1 MDHSTLLSII
11 IPVYNEE
18 NTIAEVIQRVW
29 ETPLQRAV
37 AKEIIVVD
45 DKSSDGTA
53 ACIESF
59 INHHPEYNLIFIRR
73 PKNGGKG
80 AAIRDGIARATGQWI
95 IIQDADREYNP
106 ADYNLLLQP
115 ALDGYADV
123 VYGSRFVGG
132 NPHRIL
138 FFWHSIGNKF
148 LTFVSNA
155 FTDLNLTDM
164 ETGYKLFR
172 ADILKNI
179 ELEEDRFGFEPEI
192 TAKIARIPGIRIYEV
207 GISYYGRTYA
217 EGKKIKAADGFRAL
231 YTIFKYN
238 LQHMGPRRPF
248 AGFLTLLLLFIV
260 AYKTFFTYEDKKPD
274 FLRNDAAEYYQYLPA
289 VFIYN
294 DPGFKFYD
302 TLSQEVKDRMGV
314 FKFPN
319 GLGTGRMSI
328 GLAIINLPGFWVAH
342 LIAQT
347 QGTAD
352 GYSLPYHWA
361 ILVTSFIFLGLG
373 IYYTQKL
380 LLRYFSPLIT
390 GITVILLVLATNIL
404 AYITLHPGMSHIVSF
419 GLMAMLLFFT
429 DAFYRKPNHTLVVK
443 VALLMGIISLIRPSN
458 ALVGLL
464 FLLWG
469 CLSLQACKERA
480 VFFVRNFSYI
490 LILAAGILLVWM
502 PQLIYWKW
510 VTGQFFFYTYGL
522 KGEHFFFNNPQ
533 ILNVLL
539 SYRNGWLVYTPLMFF
554 ALAGFIFLWRDKNRH
569 ALAITVFFVT
579 FLYVISSW
587 WSWWYGGSFGGR
599 SFIDIYPVMAIPLAA
614 FIRKTGKTPGWAR
627 IILLIVA
634 GLLIHLNYYQTW
646 QYSKGI
652 VHWAGMTREA
662 YWYSLKNKIP
672 QKDYYYLI
680 WEADIKDAMRGI
692 YFRHDFQPIME
703 NQKQINKMLR
713 PDRKEF
719 IELLRNNIKAS
730 PGWWKQIKEKAR
742 QRGISEDSM
751 LTLDAKYIFEVKYHN
766 EVPDS
771 VYIMR

>member
-1 MDHSTLLSII
+1 MENPTLLSII

-18 NTIAEVIQRVW
+18 KTIAEVIQNVW
-29 ETPLQRAV
+29 ETPLERAV

-45 DKSSDGTA
+45 DKSTDATA
-53 ACIESF
+53 ARIEAF
-59 INHHPEYNLIFIRR
+59 LGEHPEYNLTFIRR
-73 PKNGGKG
+73 PLNGGKG
-80 AAIRDGIARATGQWI
+80 ATIRDGIARATGQWI

-148 LTFVSNA
+148 LTLVSNA

-172 ADILKNI
+172 ADILKSI
-179 ELEEDRFGFEPEI
+179 ELEEDRFGFEPEV

-260 AYKTFFTYEDKKPD
+260 AYKIYFTYQDKKPD
-274 FLRNDAAEYYQYLPA
+274 FLRSDAAEYYQYLPA
-289 VFIYN
+289 VFIYH
-294 DPGFKFYD
+294 DPGFRFYD
-302 TLSQEVKDRMGV
+302 TLPEEMKDRMGV

-319 GLGTGRMSI
+319 GLRTGRMSI
-328 GLAIINLPGFWVAH
+328 GLALVNIPGFWVAH
-342 LIAQT
+342 LIAKT

-352 GYSLPYHWA
+352 GYSSPYQWVLL
-361 ILVTSFIFLGLG
+361 ITSFIFLGLG

-380 LLRYFSPLIT
+380 LLGYFSPLIT
-390 GITVILLVLATNIL
+390 GITVIMIVVATNIM
-404 AYITLHPGMSHIVSF
+404 AYITLHPGMTHIVSF
-419 GLMAMLLFFT
+419 GLMAMLLYFT
-429 DAFYRKPNHTLVVK
+429 DAFYRKPNRTLAFK
-443 VALLMGIISLIRPSN
+443 LALLMGIISLIRPSN

-469 CLSLQACKERA
+469 CPSIRACKERMR
-480 VFFVRNFSYI
+480 FFVNNLSYVI
-490 LILAAGILLVWM
+490 ILAAGILLVWL
-502 PQLIYWKW
+502 PQIIYWKW

-539 SYRNGWLVYTPLMFF
+539 SYRNGWLVYSPLMFF
-554 ALAGFIFLWRDKNRH
+554 ALAGFVFLWRDKNRH
-569 ALAITVFFVT
+569 ALAISLFFIA

-587 WSWWYGGSFGGR
+587 WCWWYGGAFGGR
-599 SFIDIYPVMAIPLAA
+599 NFIDIYPVLAVPLAA
-614 FIRKTGKTPGWAR
+614 LIRQAGKTPGWAR
-627 IILLIVA
+627 IILIIIA
-634 GLLIHLNYYQTW
+634 ALLIHLNFYQTW
-646 QYSKGI
+646 QYSQGI
-652 VHWAGMTREA
+652 IHWSGMTREA
-662 YWYSLKNKIP
+662 YWQSLKHKIP
-672 QKDYYYLI
+672 KKDYYFLI
-680 WEADIKDAMRGI
+680 WDANIEDALKGI
-692 YFRHDFQPIME
+692 YFENDYQPIKAKIK
-703 NQKQINKMLR
+703 QKLDTGK
-713 PDRKEF
+713 PSSAEF
-719 IELLRNNIKAS
+719 IQTIKNNIKVS
-730 PGWWKQIKEKAR
+730 PEWFRQVREKAKR
-742 QRGISEDSM
+742 RGISEDSM
-751 LTLDAKYIFEVKYHN
+751 LTLDALYIFKVKYHN
-766 EVPDS
+766 QVPDTLF
-771 VYIMR
+771 